1 MKLPGFFRKPGG
13 PALNADPGI
22 TEKKIDLHKSGETG
36 GLFRLPRIDTD
47 ILWRV
52 LVSAG
57 LLIFFALLQTTIFA
71 RFRPFGAVPDLMLPL
86 VIAVGMTEREK
97 WGAVYGVIAA
107 FVIESLGGAP
117 VSLLALLY
125 MPAGYL
131 SGILTIEMFRDSFAV
146 RLLFTA
152 VGCAV
157 HMLFTLATLALTVE
171 GFTVGRGMTEAV
183 LPEFL
188 SSMVFAALPHLL
200 AKAALRVFHK
210 PREEKV
216 E

>member
-86 VIAVGMTEREK
+86 VIAIGMTEREK
-97 WGAVYGVIAA
+97 WGAVFGIAAA

-152 VGCAV
+152 VGCAL

-171 GFTVGRGMTEAV
+171 GFTFLRGLTGAV

-210 PREEKV
+210 PREERV

>member
-1 MKLPGFFRKPGG
+1 MNLFKFFKRTDS
-13 PALNADPGI
+13 ASLNADPGI
-22 TEKKIDLHKSGETG
+22 TEKQIDLHKSSETG
-36 GLFRLPRIDTD
+36 GLLRWPRIDTE
-47 ILWRV
+47 IVSRV

-97 WGAVYGVIAA
+97 WGAVFGLVAA

-117 VSLLALLY
+117 VSLLSLLY

-131 SGILTIEMFRDSFAV
+131 SGLLTIEIFRDSFAV
-146 RLLFTA
+146 RLLFTT

-157 HMLFTLATLALTVE
+157 HMIFTFVTLAVTVD
-171 GFTVGRGMTEAV
+171 GFTVWQGLSGAV
-183 LPEFL
+183 FPEFL

>member
-1 MKLPGFFRKPGG
+1 MNEEKMPLTHEQAAELAENENRLIPKPKSKKQRIIQIV
-13 PALNADPGI
+13 GI
-22 TEKKIDLHKSGETG
+22 
-36 GLFRLPRIDTD
+36 
-47 ILWRV
+47 V
-52 LVSAG
+52 
-57 LLIFFALLQTTIFA
+57 
-71 RFRPFGAVPDLMLPL
+71 
-86 VIAVGMTEREK
+86 
-97 WGAVYGVIAA
+97 A
-107 FVIESLGGAP
+107 FVI
-117 VSLLALLY
+117 VN
-125 MPAGYL
+125 
-131 SGILTIEMFRDSFAV
+131 AV
-146 RLLFTA
+146 VTA

-183 LPEFL
+183 LPELL

>member
-1 MKLPGFFRKPGG
+1 MAWFFKKND
-13 PALNADPGI
+13 ASSLNADPGI

-86 VIAVGMTEREK
+86 VIAIGMTEREK
-97 WGAVYGVIAA
+97 WGAVFGIAAA

-152 VGCAV
+152 VGCAL

-171 GFTVGRGMTEAV
+171 GFTFLRGLTGAV
-183 LPEFL
+183 FPEFL

-210 PREEKV
+210 PREERV